1 MIIFDDQIIARCQ
14 NGDSSAFEFL
24 VLRYQDR
31 VLNLCRYLLKHP
43 HDAEDAAQETFIKA
57 FKNIRSYT
65 PDAAFYTWLS
75 RITVNTCHDLQRKRT
90 LLSLF
95 FSDNG
100 QEQID
105 SQPAP
110 IPDPEKA
117 YQTEQS
123 MQALQAGLKQLSLK
137 LRTVLVLKELEGLS
151 YEEIAA
157 ILDISPGTVKSRIS
171 RAREELL
178 QVMKKTTEQ
187 IRF

>member
-1 MIIFDDQIIARCQ
+1 MTIFDDAIIACCK
-14 NGDSSAFEFL
+14 NGDNAAFEHL
-24 VLRYQDR
+24 VLRYQDK
-31 VLNLCRYLLKHP
+31 VLTLCRYLLKNP
-43 HDAEDAAQETFIKA
+43 HDAEDAAQEAFIKA
-57 FKNIRSYT
+57 FKNICNYT
-65 PDAAFYTWLS
+65 PDAPFYTWLS
-75 RITVNTCHDLQRKRT
+75 RIVVNTCHDLQRKRT

-105 SQPAP
+105 SQPAH

-117 YQTEQS
+117 YQTQQS
-123 MQALQAGLKQLSLK
+123 MQALQVGLKQLSVK
-137 LRTVLVLKELEGLS
+137 LRTVLVLKELEGHS
-151 YEEIAA
+151 YEEIAN